1 MKKTFVIDTNVLLHD
16 PKAIFR
22 FEENDVVIPIW
33 VVEEIDKFKREVTEI
48 GRSAREVSR
57 ELDNLRQKGQIAT
70 GVELETGGTLSI
82 SMERVDDSLPPTLN
96 EKKADNLI
104 LGVALSLKKKKQKV
118 VLVSKDTNLRIK
130 ADALGIEAQDYERGK
145 IHFEEFYSGWKN
157 LKVESSSLI
166 DKIYAERKI
175 SIAEIDKSL
184 EVHPNQFFL
193 LESLDG
199 SSKSALCRY
208 DNDGVLSLL
217 EDIKPIWG
225 ISPRNKEQRFALD
238 LLLNDKISLVT
249 LVGKAGTGKTLLA
262 IAAGLYKVADEKSFK
277 KLLVTRP
284 IFPLGKELGFL
295 PGELED
301 KLRPWMQPIF
311 DNLEL
316 LLHLTDSQKKTSPYK
331 ELSEHGI
338 LQIEALTYIRGRSIP
353 NEYIIVDEAQNLT
366 PHEVKTILTR
376 AGEKTKVVL
385 TGDPYQ
391 IDNPYVDASS
401 NGLTYV
407 AEKFKDLP
415 IAGHITL
422 TKGERSHLA
431 EAAANML

>member
-1 MKKTFVIDTNVLLHD
+1 MKKSFVIDTNVLLHD

-22 FEENDVVIPIW
+22 FEDNDVVIPIW

-57 ELDNLRQKGQIAT
+57 ELDNLRQKGQIAE
-70 GVELETGGTLSI
+70 GVSLEKGGNLYI
-82 SMERVDDSLPPTLN
+82 SMDMVNDSLPPTLN

-104 LGVALSLKKKKQKV
+104 LGVALSLKKKKKKV

-130 ADALGIEAQDYERGK
+130 ANAIGIEAQDYERGK

-157 LKVESSSLI
+157 LKIESSII
-166 DKIYAERKI
+166 DKIYSEKKI
-175 SIAEIDKSL
+175 QLSDLDTPIEP
-184 EVHPNQFFL
+184 HPNQFYL
-193 LESLDG
+193 IESING
-199 SSKSALCRY
+199 NSKSALCRY
-208 DNDGVLSLL
+208 DNSGVLNLL

-225 ISPRNKEQRFALD
+225 IYPRNKEQRFALD

-262 IAAGLYKVADEKSFK
+262 IAAGLFKVADEKSYK

-284 IFPLGKELGFL
+284 IFPMGRELGFL
-295 PGELED
+295 PGELEE
-301 KLRPWMQPIF
+301 KLKPWMQPIF

-316 LLHLTDSQKKTSPYK
+316 LLHLTDSQKKTTPYK

-407 AEKFKDLP
+407 AEKFKSLP

-422 TKGERSHLA
+422 TKGERSNLA

>member
-1 MKKTFVIDTNVLLHD
+1 
-16 PKAIFR
+16 
-22 FEENDVVIPIW
+22 
-33 VVEEIDKFKREVTEI
+33 
-48 GRSAREVSR
+48 
-57 ELDNLRQKGQIAT
+57 
-70 GVELETGGTLSI
+70 SI
-82 SMERVDDSLPPTLN
+82 SMETVDDTLPRTLN

-145 IHFEEFYSGWKN
+145 IHFEEFYSGWRS
-157 LKVESSSLI
+157 LKIESSSLI
-166 DKIYAERKI
+166 DKLYAEKKLPI
-175 SIAEIDKSL
+175 SEIDKSL

-193 LESLDG
+193 LESIDG
-199 SSKSALCRY
+199 TSKSALCRY
-208 DNDGVLSLL
+208 ENNGSLTLL

-238 LLLNDKISLVT
+238 LLMNDKISLVT

-295 PGELED
+295 PGELEE

-316 LLHLTDSQKKTSPYK
+316 LLHLTDSQKKSTPYK
-331 ELSEHGI
+331 ELTEHGI

-376 AGEKTKVVL
+376 AGEKTKVIL

-422 TKGERSHLA
+422 TKGERSQLA

>member
-16 PKAIFR
+16 PKAIYR
-22 FEENDVVIPIW
+22 FEDNEIILPIW

-48 GRSAREVSR
+48 GRNAREASR
-57 ELDNLRQKGQIAT
+57 ELDELRLKGEIAK
-70 GVELETGGTLSI
+70 GVPINGEGVLAI
-82 SMERVDDSLPPTLN
+82 SMERVDDDLPPTLT

-104 LGVALSLKKKKQKV
+104 LGVALSFKKKRKRV

-130 ADALGIEAQDYERGK
+130 ANAVGIEAQDYERGK
-145 IHFEEFYSGWKN
+145 IHFEEFYSGFT
-157 LKVESSSLI
+157 KVQIANSEI
-166 DKIYAERKI
+166 DKIYEKRKL
-175 SIAEIDKSL
+175 SIAEL
-184 EVHPNQFFL
+184 NLTQNFHPNQFFIF
-193 LESLDG
+193 ESNEQ
-199 SSKSALCRY
+199 SSKSVLCRY
-208 DNDGVLSLL
+208 DVDGTISVI
-217 EDIKPIWG
+217 EDIKPVWG
-225 ISPRNKEQRFALD
+225 IMPRNKEQRFAFD

-262 IAAGLYKVADEKSFK
+262 IAAGLYKVTDDKQYK

-284 IFPLGKELGFL
+284 IFPMGKELGFL

-301 KLRPWMQPIF
+301 KLKPWMQPIF
-311 DNLEL
+311 DNLDL
-316 LLHLTDSQKKTSPYK
+316 LLHLTDSQKVRTPYK
-331 ELSEHGI
+331 ELSNQGL

-353 NEYIIVDEAQNLT
+353 CQYIIVDEAQNLT

-376 AGEKTKVVL
+376 AGEKSKVIL

-407 AEKFKDLP
+407 AEKFKDHPL
-415 IAGHITL
+415 AGHITL
-422 TKGERSHLA
+422 TKGERSPLA
-431 EAAANML
+431 EAAANLL

>member
-22 FEENDVVIPIW
+22 FDDNDVVIPIW

-57 ELDNLRQKGQIAT
+57 ELDNLRLKGQIAK
-70 GVELETGGTLSI
+70 GVDLETGGTLCI
-82 SMERVDDSLPPTLN
+82 SMERVDDLLPPTLN

-130 ADALGIEAQDYERGK
+130 ADALGIEAQDYKRGK
-145 IHFEEFYSGWKN
+145 IHFDEFYSGWKS
-157 LKVESSSLI
+157 LKVKYSAI
-166 DKIYAERKI
+166 DKVYTNKKI
-175 SIAEIDKSL
+175 PISDLAKSF
-184 EVHPNQFFL
+184 EAHPNQFFV
-193 LESLDG
+193 LESIDG
-199 SSKSALCRY
+199 GSKSALVKY
-208 DNDGVLSLL
+208 ENNGFVSLL
-217 EDIKPIWG
+217 EEIKPVWG
-225 ISPRNKEQRFALD
+225 IYPKNKEQRFALD

-262 IAAGLYKVADEKSFK
+262 IAAGLYKVADEKNFK

-284 IFPLGKELGFL
+284 IFPMGKELGFL

-316 LLHLTDSQKKTSPYK
+316 ILHLTDSQKKTTPYK

>member
-1 MKKTFVIDTNVLLHD
+1 MKKTFVLDTNVLLHD
-16 PKAIFR
+16 PEAIFR

-33 VVEEIDKFKREVTEI
+33 VVEEIDHFKREVTEI
-48 GRSAREVSR
+48 GRNARKASR
-57 ELDNLRQKGQIAT
+57 ELDNLRLKGPISE
-70 GVELETGGTLSI
+70 GVQLETGGRLSI
-82 SMERVDDSLPPTLN
+82 SMERVQDDLPPTLGDN
-96 EKKADNLI
+96 KGDNLI
-104 LGVALSLKKKKQKV
+104 LGVAIAVQKKKKNV

-130 ADALGIEAQDYERGK
+130 ANALGVEAEDYERGK
-145 IHFEEFYSGWKN
+145 IHFDELYPGWKTI
-157 LKVESSSLI
+157 KVDGGLL
-166 DKIYAERKI
+166 DKIYKERKI
-175 SIAEIDKSL
+175 QLPADPSL
-184 EVHPNQFFL
+184 SFHLNEMVH
-193 LESLDG
+193 LECDDG
-199 SSKSALCRY
+199 SSKSALARF
-208 DNDGVLSLL
+208 DKDEGIVLL
-217 EDIKPIWG
+217 DDQKPIWG
-225 ISPRNKEQRFALD
+225 ITARNREQRFALD

-262 IAAGLYKVADEKSFK
+262 IAAGLYKVADLQVFK

-284 IFPLGKELGFL
+284 IFPLGKDIGFL
-295 PGELED
+295 PGELEE
-301 KLRPWMQPIF
+301 KLKPWMQPIF

-316 LLHLTDSQKKTSPYK
+316 LLHLTDAQKGKSPYK
-331 ELSEHGI
+331 ELVEHGI

-353 NEYIIVDEAQNLT
+353 CQYMIVDEAQNLT

-407 AEKFKDLP
+407 AEKFKDHVL
-415 IAGHITL
+415 AGHVTL
-422 TKGERSHLA
+422 TKGERSGLA

>member
-57 ELDNLRQKGQIAT
+57 ELDKLRLKGQIAK
-70 GVELETGGTLSI
+70 GVELETGGILSI
-82 SMERVDDSLPPTLN
+82 SMEIVDDSLPPTLN

-130 ADALGIEAQDYERGK
+130 ANALEIEAQDYERGK
-145 IHFEEFYSGWKN
+145 IHFEEFYSGWKS
-157 LKVESSSLI
+157 LKVRSSSLI
-166 DKIYAERKI
+166 DKIYTERKL
-175 SIAEIDKSL
+175 SLSEIEKP
-184 EVHPNQFFL
+184 EQIHPNQFFL

-199 SSKSALCRY
+199 TSKSALCRY
-208 DNDGVLSLL
+208 DNDGALTLL
-217 EDIKPIWG
+217 EDIKPVWG

-262 IAAGLYKVADEKSFK
+262 IASGLYKVADEKSYK

-284 IFPLGKELGFL
+284 IFPMGRELGFL
-295 PGELED
+295 PGELEE

-316 LLHLTDSQKKTSPYK
+316 LLHLTDTQKKTTPYK
-331 ELSEHGI
+331 ELTEHGI

-376 AGEKTKVVL
+376 AGERTKVVL

-407 AEKFKDLP
+407 AEKFKELP

-422 TKGERSHLA
+422 TKGERSNLA

>member
-1 MKKTFVIDTNVLLHD
+1 MKKSFVIDTNVLLHD
-16 PKAIFR
+16 PKAIYR
-22 FEENDVVIPIW
+22 FEENEIIIPIW

-48 GRSAREVSR
+48 GRNAREVSR
-57 ELDNLRQKGQIAT
+57 ELDKLRLKGNISK
-70 GVELETGGTLSI
+70 GVAINSEGILSI
-82 SMERVDDSLPPTLN
+82 SMETTNDELPPTLN

-104 LGVALSLKKKKQKV
+104 LGVALSYKKKKRRV

-130 ADALGIEAQDYERGK
+130 ANALGIEAQDYERGK
-145 IHFEEFYSGWKN
+145 IHFEEFYSGFA
-157 LKVESSSLI
+157 VEKLPSEII
-166 DKIYAERKI
+166 DKLYAKKKI
-175 SIAEIDKSL
+175 ALKELNLSSKP
-184 EVHPNQFFL
+184 HFNQFFHF
-193 LESLDG
+193 ESETEG
-199 SSKSALCRY
+199 SKSVLARFEPE
-208 DNDGVLSLL
+208 GVISVI
-217 EDIKPIWG
+217 DDTKSVWG
-225 ISPRNKEQRFALD
+225 ITPRNREQRFAFD

-262 IAAGLYKVADEKSFK
+262 LASGLYKVTDDRQYK
-277 KLLVTRP
+277 KLLITRP

-295 PGELED
+295 PGELEE
-301 KLRPWMQPIF
+301 KLKPWMQPIF

-316 LLHLTDSQKKTSPYK
+316 LLHLTDSQKGRTPYK
-331 ELSEHGI
+331 ELSNQGI

-353 NEYIIVDEAQNLT
+353 CQFLIVDEAQNLT

-407 AEKFKDLP
+407 AEKFKEHPLS
-415 IAGHITL
+415 GHITL
-422 TKGERSHLA
+422 TKGERSALA